1 MNSGGVSPPRAAAQK
16 TWKPGGSGSASSP
29 LPFPAGGEGL
39 HHLQKNKTPKPV
51 DFNFSFFFGSV
62 SVFSFLDLLHL
73 RSFFCLHL
81 LLFRFRWPA
90 VGRRCSVQRVAVNLW
105 PVWTALPADSV
116 DGADGS
122 VCVLLD
128 GLHSCRW

>member
-105 PVWTALPADSV
+105 PGV
-116 DGADGS
+116 DGAAG
-122 VCVLLD
+122 
-128 GLHSCRW
+128 